1 MRQALAMRALVLCA
15 DPGSTGSDSESAL
28 SILQDLGCRV
38 VACRFDLADLDLE
51 SITQHP
57 PTIVVVDAG
66 DHAGMASRAHPLL
79 SACLPLVHIPTLLV
93 TTLAR
98 LPVIH
103 FTQGFDDFV
112 LTPIVPAELYAR
124 MRLLDW
130 KAAAFGSDEI
140 VKLGV
145 LVINVAAHEV
155 YVGARKVEF
164 THQEF
169 ELLRF
174 LAQNRGRVYS
184 REQLLQ
190 QVWGSDYNG
199 GPRTVDIHV
208 RRVRAKLGG
217 ASVGASMAGLIVTVR
232 GVGYKV
238 D

>member
-15 DPGSTGSDSESAL
+15 DPGTTGSDPESAL

-38 VACRFDLADLDLE
+38 IASRFDLADLDVE
-51 SITQHP
+51 SIAQHP
-57 PTIVVVDAG
+57 PMIVVVEAR
-66 DHAGMASRAHPLL
+66 DHVVLATQACSLL
-79 SACLPLVHIPTLLV
+79 SGFPSLAHTPTLLV
-93 TTLAR
+93 TSLAR
-98 LPVIH
+98 LATVKL
-103 FTQGFDDFV
+103 TQGFDDFII
-112 LTPIVPAELYAR
+112 TPIVPTELYAR
-124 MRLLDW
+124 MRQLDW

-140 VKLGV
+140 VKLGM

-155 YVGARKVEF
+155 HVGARKIEF

-184 REQLLQ
+184 REQLLE
-190 QVWGSDYNG
+190 QVWGYEYDG

-217 ASVGASMAGLIVTVR
+217 VSAGVSMAGLIVTVR

-238 D
+238 E